1 MNTQIATSREE
12 AWKGIKNFLDILTR
26 RDMIR
31 EHEGKLDMALL
42 EELTDRVKELKAE
55 IEELDKRKRILASR
69 VAVLERAIQAETEN
83 DLDYL
88 DNEQVVSKAEIV
100 RQLIRES
107 GEKGITV
114 AEIRA
119 ELEKQGQTLS
129 RNFAYS
135 TIARLKEDK
144 EIVKKATRYFW
155 KVRTTA

>member
-1 MNTQIATSREE
+1 LNPQVASREE
-12 AWKGIKNFLDILTR
+12 AWQAIKNFLDIITR
-26 RDMIR
+26 RDTIR
-31 EHEGKLDMALL
+31 EGERKPDMALL

-55 IEELDKRKRILASR
+55 IEELDKRRRILASR

-88 DNEQVVSKAEIV
+88 DEEHVVSKAEIV
-100 RQLIRES
+100 RHLIRDS